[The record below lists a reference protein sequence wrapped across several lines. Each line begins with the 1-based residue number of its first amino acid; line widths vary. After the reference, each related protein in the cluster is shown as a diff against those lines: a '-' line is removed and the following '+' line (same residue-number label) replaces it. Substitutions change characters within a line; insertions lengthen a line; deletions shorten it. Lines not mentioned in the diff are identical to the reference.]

1 MKIDIFGGFK
11 FLNELYS
18 VRTMSLAERIL
29 IRQKK
34 DLYNYIAIHLWSIVK
49 TLVVFAL
56 LLLLILYPNQVPF
69 GYFWV
74 YLLIGLG
81 FLICDSLGVKAL
93 VDLIK
98 KFVNQIFKFIKEAY
112 QVSIRKYFQMSS
124 TNANKHKFFGK
135 CIYWLLACLG
145 FVIPLIV
152 ILLKLAII
160 VSIFGLVF
168 LLITVLGNEAFSLL
182 VTHTISRF
190 IPLANVV
197 VEYAFFVFAFII
209 IYLVIDYRIRQT
221 AGVLV
226 VDEIIRD
233 GSKEIEG
240 LELIRTNGKIS
251 IFSKDKK
258 YLVFDH
264 ESNQLIFYSVNSKYL
279 KRKQTLEEW
288 FRKRNEKRN
297 NKSITQNDEEKKL

>member
-1 MKIDIFGGFK
+1 
-11 FLNELYS
+11 
-18 VRTMSLAERIL
+18 MSLAERIL

-34 DLYNYIAIHLWSIVK
+34 DLYNYIAIHLWSIIK
-49 TLVVFAL
+49 TLIVFAL
-56 LLLLILYPNQVPF
+56 LLLLIHFPSQVPF

-74 YLLIGLG
+74 YLLTGLG
-81 FLICDSLGVKAL
+81 FLICDSLGFIAL
-93 VDLIK
+93 VDLIR
-98 KFVNQIFKFIKEAY
+98 KFVIQIFKFIKEAY
-112 QVSIRKYFQMSS
+112 QVGIKKYFQMSS
-124 TNANKHKFFGK
+124 TYANKHKFFGK

-160 VSIFGLVF
+160 VSIFGVVF
-168 LLITVLGNEAFSLL
+168 LLITVVGNEAFSLL
-182 VTHTISRF
+182 TTHTISRF
-190 IPLANVV
+190 IPLTNVLV
-197 VEYAFFVFAFII
+197 KYAFFVLAFIL

-221 AGVLV
+221 VGFLV
-226 VDEIIRD
+226 VDEIIKD
-233 GSKEIEG
+233 GRKEILG

-264 ESNQLIFYSVNSKYL
+264 ESSQLTFYTVNSKYI
-279 KRKQTLEEW
+279 KRKQALEDW

-297 NKSITQNDEEKKL
+297 NQKSIQNDEEKKL